1 MTKKITLAA
10 AFVAVGILLM
20 GCGSVDTTKA
30 LSGQKLTADGAAPV
44 AHIHGNCWGIY
55 FLPTIPLLTGDC
67 NAGGITFMSDNASL
81 DHVVGAVTAKSASLK
96 ATKTT
101 DVVSSKSSIWL
112 PFPLPIFWYKSVS
125 VSGNAIQ

>member
-1 MTKKITLAA
+1 MARRITFVVAL
-10 AFVAVGILLM
+10 VAVGVMLT

-30 LSGQKLTADGAAPV
+30 LSGQKLTADGAEPV
-44 AHIHGNCWGIY
+44 VHINGNCWGIY

-67 NAGGITFMSDNASL
+67 VNGGIKFMNDNASL
-81 DHVVGAVTAKSASLK
+81 DHVVGAVTKKSSDLK

-101 DVVSSKSSIWL
+101 DLVSSKSSVWL

-125 VSGNAIQ
+125 VSGNAIK